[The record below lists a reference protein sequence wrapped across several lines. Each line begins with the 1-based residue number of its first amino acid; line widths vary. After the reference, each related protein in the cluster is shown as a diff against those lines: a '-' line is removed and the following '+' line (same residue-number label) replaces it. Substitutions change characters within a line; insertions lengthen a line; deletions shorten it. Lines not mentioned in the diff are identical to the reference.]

1 MSQRRRL
8 ASLIHQ
14 SGFAGWR
21 LQHYRQQLPILAYH
35 RILDD
40 DANLD
45 SLADPGLFST
55 RASDFRR
62 QVEWLGRHADCVTF
76 ETLDQAR
83 RCPVIITFDDGYE
96 DNYRLAW
103 PILRDAKIAAV
114 FFVTTDFIDHGQPMW
129 FDRAA
134 NAIRQRNGQ
143 LPAELVANFSG
154 ANLSRSVLQQCLA
167 WMKSMD
173 DCRRREVL
181 AALEYGLNNTSL
193 EQHHPMSWDQLRQ
206 MAASGMEI
214 GSHSCSHA
222 VLANESRQRI
232 QSELMQSRQR
242 IESEIGKPC
251 RSLAYPVGGGTAIS
265 PMVVAEAQDAGYQYA
280 CSYISGINRQPQ
292 ADPMHL
298 RRLHVEL
305 DQNFHEFTATLA
317 FPTLFGYSS

>member
-8 ASLIHQ
+8 AALIHQ
-14 SGFAGWR
+14 SGIASWR
-21 LQHYRQQLPILAYH
+21 LRHYRQHLPILAYH

-40 DANLD
+40 DAKLD

-62 QVEWLGRHADCVTF
+62 QVEWLAEHADCVTF
-76 ETLDQAR
+76 QTLDQAR

-103 PILRDAKIAAV
+103 PILRDAGIRAV

-134 NAIRQRNGQ
+134 NAIRRRHGK
-143 LPAELVANFSG
+143 LPDEIM
-154 ANLSRSVLQQCLA
+154 ANLAGTSSSRSVLEQCLA

-173 DCRRREVL
+173 DCRRNAVL
-181 AALEYGLNNTSL
+181 AALEGGFLNAPL
-193 EQHHPMSWDQLRQ
+193 DHHGPMSWDQLRE
-206 MAASGMEI
+206 MSASGMEI
-214 GSHSCSHA
+214 GSHSCSHT

-232 QSELMQSRQR
+232 RSELTLSRQR
-242 IESEIGKPC
+242 IENEIATPC
-251 RSLAYPVGGGTAIS
+251 RSLAYPVGGDTAIS
-265 PMVVAEAQDAGYQYA
+265 RAVVEEAQGAGYQYA
-280 CSYISGINRQPQ
+280 CSYISGINRHPPVDAMQ
-292 ADPMHL
+292 L
-298 RRLHVEL
+298 RRLHVEM

-317 FPTLFGYSS
+317 FPALFGYRS

>member
-14 SGFAGWR
+14 SGIAGWR
-21 LQHYRQQLPILAYH
+21 LRHYQHQLPILAYH

-40 DANLD
+40 DAELD

-55 RASDFRR
+55 RVSDFRR
-62 QVEWLGRHADCVTF
+62 QIDWLGRHADFVTF
-76 ETLDQAR
+76 ETLNQAR

-103 PILRDAKIAAV
+103 PVLRDAQIAAV
-114 FFVTTDFIDHGQPMW
+114 FFVTTDFIDHAQPMW
-129 FDRAA
+129 FDRTA
-134 NAIRQRNGQ
+134 NALRRHNGV
-143 LPAELVANFSG
+143 LPAEIMAHLGGINP
-154 ANLSRSVLQQCLA
+154 SRSVLQQCLA

-173 DCRRREVL
+173 DCQRAEVL
-181 AALEYGLNNTSL
+181 AVL
-193 EQHHPMSWDQLRQ
+193 EQHSGKTSPGQHGPMSWDQLRE

-232 QSELMQSRQR
+232 QAELRQSRQR
-242 IESEIGKPC
+242 IETEIGKPC
-251 RSLAYPVGGGTAIS
+251 RSLAYPVGGDTAIS
-265 PMVVAEAQDAGYQYA
+265 PMVIAEAKDAGYQYA
-280 CSYISGINRQPQ
+280 CSYISGINQHPPV
-292 ADPMHL
+292 DPMQL

-317 FPTLFGYSS
+317 FPTLFGYNS

>member
-14 SGFAGWR
+14 SGIAGWR
-21 LQHYRQQLPILAYH
+21 LRHYRQHLPILAYH

-40 DANLD
+40 DTNLD
-45 SLADPGLFST
+45 SLADPELFSA
-55 RASDFRR
+55 RVSDFRR
-62 QVEWLGRHADCVTF
+62 QVEWLGRHVDCVTF
-76 ETLDQAR
+76 ETLHQAR

-103 PILRDAKIAAV
+103 PILRDAQIAAV
-114 FFVTTDFIDHGQPMW
+114 FFVTTDFIDHAQPMW
-129 FDRAA
+129 FNRAA
-134 NAIRQRNGQ
+134 NAIRQRNGE
-143 LPAELVANFSG
+143 LPADITAHLDG
-154 ANLSRSVLQQCLA
+154 ALPSRSPLQQCLA

-173 DCRRREVL
+173 DYRRSEVL
-181 AALEYGLNNTSL
+181 AALEQGLCNTTL
-193 EQHHPMSWDQLRQ
+193 DHHGPMSWDQLRE

-242 IESEIGKPC
+242 IENEIGRPC
-251 RSLAYPVGGGTAIS
+251 RSLAYPVGGGAAIS
-265 PMVVAEAQDAGYQYA
+265 PMVVAEAQNAGYEYA
-280 CSYISGINRQPQ
+280 CSYISGINQLTQ

-317 FPTLFGYSS
+317 FPKLFGYSS